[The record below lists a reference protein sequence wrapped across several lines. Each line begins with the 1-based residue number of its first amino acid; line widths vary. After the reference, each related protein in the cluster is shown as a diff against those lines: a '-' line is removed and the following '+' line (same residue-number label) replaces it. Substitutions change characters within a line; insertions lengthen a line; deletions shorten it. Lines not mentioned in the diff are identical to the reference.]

1 MYNLIDYHLH
11 ECLKREIKMRV
22 CKNCRQLFAV
32 TGHGGTEYCDRP
44 FDEKG
49 RTRTEIGAF
58 QVWEKSKSDDEAFKI
73 YRREHKKCFAWIR
86 AGGVTKDGFYA
97 WSEKTREKAE
107 YEAGK
112 SR

>member
-1 MYNLIDYHLH
+1 
-11 ECLKREIKMRV
+11 MRV

-58 QVWEKSKSDDEAFKI
+58 QVWEKSKSDQS
-73 YRREHKKCFAWIR
+73 RRGHKGR
-86 AGGVTKDGFYA
+86 VLRL
-97 WSEKTREKAE
+97 ERENQR
-107 YEAGK
+107 K
-112 SR
+112 SRVRGGEITLKELNLWLKESQM